1 MHGSDGWF
9 IGRVGFVEVMRA
21 VALAGGRRAARAVRE
36 EWQAF
41 EVIEVDRQLA
51 DEAAELAVTH
61 ELRSLDALHLAAALV
76 LPLDDV
82 VLATWDHR
90 LHRASQAT
98 GLQLLPSTLD

>member
-1 MHGSDGWF
+1 MQGSDGWF
-9 IGRVGFVEVMRA
+9 ICRVGFVEVTRA

-41 EVIEVDRQLA
+41 EVIELDGQLV
-51 DEAAELAVTH
+51 EQAAELAVTH